1 MTAPKTPPLILEL
14 FARLPRPGE
23 EFPQAERLLW
33 LRAAEA
39 IFALIYKDVGRVTFN
54 EPPA

>member
-1 MTAPKTPPLILEL
+1 MTRRMLPPLVTEL
-14 FARLPRPGE
+14 FARLPKPGE

-39 IFALIYKDVGRVTFN
+39 IFAMIYKPASPSNPD
-54 EPPA
+54 EPQ